1 MKKKLLG
8 RIVSIVISA
17 VLIVGMMP
25 LTFVTAAEGKDD
37 NIVNSLSAFNNPGGS
52 ADDYST
58 SANPYGYADGQIF
71 TMSTQDE
78 LFVLKG
84 WDLNSDDNRSFSSAI
99 YSDFRTGGISGDM
112 AKSKMSL
119 LPYAS
124 FSTAME
130 NVPFTSVDYTD
141 LSKDNALYHMQA
153 VAFDPFNTGHN
164 DHIAI
169 VGVNSGA
176 MPMLYIVDA
185 NSGKVVASHI
195 ITNGWNMDLIG
206 NETQAFQASN
216 FIAITAGRYTEYNKD
231 KGETLIVYFP
241 DRSHG
246 PELYEFSVTKSG
258 STVSVNHLIT
268 TSNYLHEDY
277 RVGYYGEMMQAEA
290 ESNNFL
296 AASITTG
303 DFNGDRIDDLAVL
316 SSVTDPDGEYKNV
329 SYQYFMPE
337 LYVVYGGGTNTVL
350 DNAGKRQD
358 IAIWNEDK
366 TEMRTFTSPSV
377 TAGDADGDG
386 VDDIITAGW
395 QLKVVKESS
404 SSALVKEYKIQSGVT
419 VGIYKGLNKNPSKLV
434 LQNFDEVDGDN
445 ETGKITNN
453 WTEMQK
459 QDGDGDFND
468 TGKNYTFPQYCVEAV
483 AINGDGAADYIFM
496 NGTFCKFDKSNGL
509 AYVFTPEYFQH
520 DDSDVEGK
528 DTNAY
533 FIASTAVG
541 VFDDNT
547 VGREQII
554 VSVGIKE
561 KGYDDY
567 FFMLGTMGGYNY
579 DDEVVGG
586 KVTKYGT
593 TEKIYS
599 TAFDRN
605 AHNTDKYDYSGE
617 GSYQVFNKGNDI
629 GQYLNCLIAAVD
641 KGNDGV
647 LAKYSSKKLV
657 YSDPTLVAVLQ
668 AAPYFDE
675 LEGTSG
681 ETTYTV
687 GTQYTIGN
695 MSSNSTSFSIGVS
708 AELEGPG
715 VKVSAGS
722 GYTTSW
728 SESFEESVDTSYSTT
743 FTAGENN
750 QVVLQRTPI
759 VVYRYQVQYGDTGWD
774 NEIQVSI
781 PAQPIYV
788 QLTFDEY
795 NAYVTEFNEALKES
809 EEKKGIPESQR
820 QGDRLKPINE
830 HRLNSSSLLD
840 NEGDPG
846 KYIVGWSVV
855 SGKNLSNATYGMTA
869 NDTGSITSE
878 YSQSDSTTKTT
889 EKTDGFYV
897 NASIGTG
904 ASFLLG
910 SAYVGVD
917 TSVEGEWTLGSF
929 TSTTTF
935 ATASGTVSNL
945 GNVKDVPENIRSQ
958 YSFSWTF
965 GRWEIWLDNA
975 TSDGIPVYGFQ
986 VSNLMTPMRP
996 PTNVKAEDGDIET
1009 QVKLSWDAVSGAT
1022 EYNIYNYDV
1031 TGARKLI
1038 ATTTDTEYTYTI
1050 DTRTP
1055 YYNFAVSSLSG
1066 STEGAISQK
1075 VLYYPQSSAAQNG
1088 ITPQL
1093 RINSDTNIW
1102 EVSYDGG
1109 TTWASLDVK
1118 ATGDA
1123 GTDGKDGVDGIDG
1136 IDGVNGVDGITPQ
1149 FRINPETNIWEV
1161 SYDEGVTWAS
1171 LGVKATG
1178 DKGEQGEKGDK
1189 GDTGADG
1196 QNGIN
1201 GINGITP
1208 QLRINSTTNEWE
1220 ASYDNGASWS
1230 SLGVKATGEKG
1241 EKGDKGDTG
1250 ATGAAGADGKDGAN
1264 GKDGQDGINGLN
1276 GKDGKDGK
1284 NGVDG
1289 KDGNGIVDIKF
1300 NENGDLIFTMTD
1312 GSTINAGKAP
1322 QDENASVQAMA
1333 GVSNTNDGDMTTVR
1347 TIATIAIVL
1356 SALSLLWNVVALV
1369 ISLTKKKRIGI
1380 K

>member
-1 MKKKLLG
+1 MKKKVLG
-8 RIVSIVISA
+8 RIFSIIVSA
-17 VLIVGMMP
+17 TLIVGMIP
-25 LTFVTAAEGKDD
+25 FAYVSAAEEKAD
-37 NIVNSLSAFNNPGGS
+37 NIVNSLSAFNSPGGS
-52 ADDYST
+52 ADDYSGT
-58 SANPYGYADGQIF
+58 DNPYGYADGQVF

-78 LFVLKG
+78 LFVLKS
-84 WDLNSDDNRSFSSAI
+84 WDLNSDENKSFSSAI
-99 YSDFRTGGISGDM
+99 YSDFSTGGISGDT

-119 LPYAS
+119 LPYAT
-124 FSTAME
+124 FSSSMD
-130 NVPFTSVDYTD
+130 NVPFSTVDYTD
-141 LSKDNALYHMQA
+141 LSEDNALYHMQA

-169 VGVNSGA
+169 VGVSNGA
-176 MPMLYIVDA
+176 MPILYIVDA
-185 NSGKVVASHI
+185 NSGKVVASHVI
-195 ITNGWNMDLIG
+195 SNGWNLDMIG

-246 PELYEFSVTKSG
+246 PELYELSVTKSG
-258 STVSVNHLIT
+258 NTVSVNHLQT

-277 RVGYYGEMMQAEA
+277 RVGHYGQMMQDEA

-296 AASITTG
+296 AASIATG

-337 LYVVYGGGTNTVL
+337 LYVIYGGGTNTIL
-350 DNAGKRQD
+350 DNSSKRQD
-358 IAIWNEDK
+358 IAIWNEDN
-366 TEMRTFTSPSV
+366 TEMRTYTSPSV

-395 QLKVVKESS
+395 QLRVEKQSA
-404 SSALVKEYKIQSGVT
+404 SSALVKKYEIKSGVT
-419 VGIYKGLNKNPSKLV
+419 VGIYKGLNKNPTKLV
-434 LQNFDEVDGDN
+434 LQNFDDVDGDN

-459 QDGDGDFND
+459 QDGDGNFND

-520 DDSDVEGK
+520 DDSNVEGTA
-528 DTNAY
+528 TNAY

-554 VSVGIKE
+554 VSIGIKE
-561 KGYDDY
+561 KTADDY
-567 FFMLGTMGGYNY
+567 FFMLGTMGGYEY
-579 DDEVVGG
+579 DDEVSGD

-593 TEKIYS
+593 AGKIYS
-599 TAFDRN
+599 TAFDRT
-605 AHNTDKYDYSGE
+605 AHNTDEYDYSGD
-617 GSYQVFNKGNDI
+617 GSYQVFNKGN
-629 GQYLNCLIAAVD
+629 GLNQYLNCLVAAVD
-641 KGNDGV
+641 TGNDGV

-657 YSDPTLVAVLQ
+657 YSDPTLVTVLQ
-668 AAPYFDE
+668 AAPYFGE

-695 MSSNSTSFSIGVS
+695 MSSNSTSFSVGVS

-722 GYTTSW
+722 GYTSTW

-759 VVYRYQVQYGDTGWD
+759 VVYRYQVQYAGTDWD

-788 QLTFDEY
+788 QLTIDEY
-795 NAYVTEFNEALKES
+795 NAYVTEFNEALKAS

-820 QGDRLKPINE
+820 QGDRLKPINTD
-830 HRLNSSSLLD
+830 RLNSSSLLG
-840 NEGDPG
+840 NEGNPG
-846 KYIVGWSVV
+846 RYIAGWSVV
-855 SGKNLSNATYGMTA
+855 GGKNLSNATYGITA

-878 YSQSDSTTKTT
+878 YTQSDSATKTT

-904 ASFLLG
+904 ASFLVG
-910 SAYVGVD
+910 SAYVGVE

-945 GNVKDVPENIRSQ
+945 GNVKDVPDNIRSQ

-975 TSDGIPVYGFQ
+975 TGDGIPVYGFQ

-996 PTNVKAEDGDIET
+996 PANVKAEDGADET
-1009 QVKLSWDAVSGAT
+1009 QVKLSWDAVSDAT
-1022 EYNIYNYDV
+1022 GYNIYNYDV
-1031 TGARKLI
+1031 TGTRKLI
-1038 ATTTDTEYTYTI
+1038 ATTTDTEYIYTVDI
-1050 DTRTP
+1050 RTP
-1055 YYNFAVSSLSG
+1055 YYNFAVSPLKVT
-1066 STEGAISQK
+1066 TEGAISQK
-1075 VLYYPQSSAAQNG
+1075 VLYYPQSSGAQNG

-1093 RINSDTNIW
+1093 RINSSTDMW

-1109 TTWASLDVK
+1109 LTWVSLGVK
-1118 ATGDA
+1118 ATGEK
-1123 GTDGKDGVDGIDG
+1123 GTDGADGQDGIDG
-1136 IDGVNGVDGITPQ
+1136 TNGVDGTDGLTPQ
-1149 FRINPETNIWEV
+1149 FKINSETNMWEV
-1161 SYDEGVTWAS
+1161 SYDEGVTWTS
-1171 LGVKATG
+1171 LGVNATG
-1178 DKGEQGEKGDK
+1178 EK
-1189 GDTGADG
+1189 GDTGATG
-1196 QNGIN
+1196 
-1201 GINGITP
+1201 
-1208 QLRINSTTNEWE
+1208 
-1220 ASYDNGASWS
+1220 
-1230 SLGVKATGEKG
+1230 ATGAQGEKGEKGDTGATGATGAQG

-1250 ATGAAGADGKDGAN
+1250 ATGATGAQGEKGDKGDTGATGATGAQGEKGDKGDTGATGATGAAGQDGADGKDG
-1264 GKDGQDGINGLN
+1264 KDGTDGA
-1276 GKDGKDGK
+1276 DGK

-1289 KDGNGIVDIKF
+1289 VNGIADIKF
-1300 NENGDLIFTMTD
+1300 NENGELIFTMTD
-1312 GSTINAGKAP
+1312 GNTVNAGKMP
-1322 QDENASVQAMA
+1322 QDENASVQATA
-1333 GVSNTNDGDMTTVR
+1333 GDSDTDKTDTGTVK
-1347 TIATIAIVL
+1347 TVATLAIVL
-1356 SALSLLWNVVALV
+1356 SAVSLLWNVAALAV
-1369 ISLTKKKRIGI
+1369 TLINKKKSAV